1 MTPQTQFTPGPWN
14 VKRGERC
21 LFIYD
26 SREDVPSI
34 AHLGRTGMDHDDEA
48 NARLI
53 ASAPALYA
61 ALQKMVEAYDALRE
75 TTGYREIGTSD
86 CTAGA
91 WLETQF
97 GGISAHAPINMARE
111 ALAMGNGG
119 GLGSSTPR

>member
-1 MTPQTQFTPGPWN
+1 MEACSPL
-14 VKRGERC
+14 VEVRGRGGALKVC
-21 LFIYD
+21 DCAFN
-26 SREDVPSI
+26 
-34 AHLGRTGMDHDDEA
+34 

-53 ASAPALYA
+53 ASAPSLYA

-111 ALAMGNGG
+111 ALAMGSGG